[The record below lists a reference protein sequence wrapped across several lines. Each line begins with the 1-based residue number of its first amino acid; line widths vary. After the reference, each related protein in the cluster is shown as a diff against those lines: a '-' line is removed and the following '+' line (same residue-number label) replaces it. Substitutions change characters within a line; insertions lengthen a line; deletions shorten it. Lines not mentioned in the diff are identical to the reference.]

1 MKGKLVTNQTHKQ
14 TPPVTVPL
22 YTDAQIKYNIA
33 MERLRQAR
41 YSFNLALFAAAASV
55 CVSLVGAGLMLSGAV
70 PQGTITA
77 AVGMVASVGCTQL
90 AKDANDRL
98 DK

>member
-1 MKGKLVTNQTHKQ
+1 VATHN
-14 TPPVTVPL
+14 
-22 YTDAQIKYNIA
+22 YFI
-33 MERLRQAR
+33 
-41 YSFNLALFAAAASV
+41 NLALFAAAASV

-77 AVGMVASVGCTQL
+77 AVGMVASVRCSQL

-98 DK
+98 DRF